1 MLILIDITWLY
12 HHLPMRFT
20 LSVSRGE
27 QVAIL
32 GPSGAGKSTL
42 LNLIAGFLAPA
53 SGTMMIEG
61 EDHTTTPPSRRPVS
75 MLFQENNLFSHLS
88 VQQNIG
94 LGLNPGL
101 KLNALQRE
109 KMHHIARQMGLDS
122 LLERLP
128 GELSGGQ
135 RQRVALARCLVREQP
150 ILLLDEPF
158 SALDPAL
165 RQEMLTL
172 VAEVCRDK
180 QLTLLMVSHSVEDAA
195 RIAPRSI
202 VVADGRIAWQGK
214 TDELLSGQAS
224 ASALL
229 GIKPPTS

>member
-1 MLILIDITWLY
+1 MLKLIDITWLY

-20 LSVSRGE
+20 LSVTRGE
-27 QVAIL
+27 QVAVL

-42 LNLIAGFLAPA
+42 LNLIAGFLTPA

-61 EDHTTTPPSRRPVS
+61 EDHTATPPSRRPVS

-109 KMHHIARQMGLDS
+109 KMRHIAQQMGIDS

-180 QLTLLMVSHSVEDAA
+180 ELTLLMVSHSVEDAA

-229 GIKPPTS
+229 GINPHIS

>member
-1 MLILIDITWLY
+1 MLKLTDITWLY

-61 EDHTTTPPSRRPVS
+61 EDHTATPPSRRPVS

-88 VQQNIG
+88 VWQNIG
-94 LGLNPGL
+94 LGLDPGL

-109 KMHHIARQMGLDS
+109 KMHNIARQMGLDS

-229 GIKPPTS
+229 GIKPHIS

>member
-1 MLILIDITWLY
+1 MLKLIDITWLY

-61 EDHTTTPPSRRPVS
+61 EDHTATPPSRRPVS

-88 VQQNIG
+88 VWQNIG
-94 LGLNPGL
+94 LGLDPGL

-109 KMHHIARQMGLDS
+109 KMHNIARQMGLDS

-229 GIKPPTS
+229 GIKPHIS

>member
-1 MLILIDITWLY
+1 
-12 HHLPMRFT
+12 
-20 LSVSRGE
+20 
-27 QVAIL
+27 
-32 GPSGAGKSTL
+32 
-42 LNLIAGFLAPA
+42 
-53 SGTMMIEG
+53 
-61 EDHTTTPPSRRPVS
+61 

-101 KLNALQRE
+101 KLNVSQRE
-109 KMHHIARQMGLDS
+109 KILHIAQQMGIDS

-172 VAEVCRDK
+172 VAEVCREK

-202 VVADGRIAWQGK
+202 VVADGRIAWQGD
-214 TDELLSGQAS
+214 TDNLLSGNAS

-229 GIKPPTS
+229 GIKA

>member
-1 MLILIDITWLY
+1 M
-12 HHLPMRFT
+12 
-20 LSVSRGE
+20 
-27 QVAIL
+27 
-32 GPSGAGKSTL
+32 
-42 LNLIAGFLAPA
+42 
-53 SGTMMIEG
+53 
-61 EDHTTTPPSRRPVS
+61 
-75 MLFQENNLFSHLS
+75 
-88 VQQNIG
+88 
-94 LGLNPGL
+94 
-101 KLNALQRE
+101 
-109 KMHHIARQMGLDS
+109 
-122 LLERLP
+122 
-128 GELSGGQ
+128 
-135 RQRVALARCLVREQP
+135 ALARCLVREQP

-229 GIKPPTS
+229 GINPLIS

>member
-1 MLILIDITWLY
+1 MLKLIDITWLY

-20 LSVSRGE
+20 LSVTRGE
-27 QVAIL
+27 QIAVL

-42 LNLIAGFLAPA
+42 LNLIAGFLTPA
-53 SGTMMIEG
+53 SGTMMIDG

-75 MLFQENNLFSHLS
+75 MLFQEN
-88 VQQNIG
+88 IG

-101 KLNALQRE
+101 KLSTSQRE
-109 KMHHIARQMGLDS
+109 KMHHIAQQMGLDS

-172 VAEVCRDK
+172 VAEVCREK

-195 RIAPRSI
+195 RIASRSI

-214 TDELLSGQAS
+214 TDDLLSGNAS

-229 GIKPPTS
+229 GIKA